1 MNRFSRRSMLKGA
14 VPAIG
19 AAALPVMGTF
29 ALPTLAAAVQTNS
42 RPAQRPKLKITDV
55 RTAMVNVHGPQA
67 HIRIY
72 TDAGLIG
79 QGESTDAAVG
89 TVSLVNS
96 WRRMLVGQDPLNVE
110 AIWER
115 IRTAGVFAGAQ
126 GGQYTTALTAVE
138 IALWDLAGK
147 ALGLPIYQLL
157 GGKFRDKVRIYCD
170 SGRDDVMTPESD
182 RKIEWIKT
190 QGFTMMKVDID
201 DAGDKNRFDRVNW
214 TANNAE
220 IDRMV
225 KWIDHVKGMV
235 PASLELAVDM
245 HGRYDA
251 PTGKKVAK
259 VMEPFRLVWLEEPV
273 PPEDLDAMA
282 DIRHS
287 TTTPICCG
295 ENIYMRWGY
304 KEVFEKR
311 AADIIMPDIQK
322 AGGLAEA
329 KKIADMAHAFEI
341 PFAPHCVVSPIGQMA
356 SAHVCASVPNFLVCE
371 WHWIDNLEDWKNF
384 VKEGEI
390 IQQGFITLTD
400 KPGLGVEMNEEA
412 AKKRQIKG
420 TPWFEANA

>member
-1 MNRFSRRSMLKGA
+1 MANLSRRSMLKSG
-14 VPAIG
+14 G
-19 AAALPVMGTF
+19 LAALGSLGTF
-29 ALPTLAAAVQTNS
+29 SLPAL
-42 RPAQRPKLKITDV
+42 AQAIQASSSPFKRPKLKITDV
-55 RTAMVNVHGPQA
+55 RTAQVNVHGPQT
-67 HIRIY
+67 HVRIY

-89 TVSLVNS
+89 SAALIRS
-96 WRRMLVGQDPLNVE
+96 FRRSLVGQDPLNVE
-110 AIWER
+110 ALWER
-115 IRTAGVFAGAQ
+115 IRTFGVFAGAQ
-126 GGQYTTALTAVE
+126 GGQYTTALTGVE

-147 ALGLPIYQLL
+147 ALGLPVYQLL

-170 SGRDDVMTPESD
+170 SGRDDVLTPESEK
-182 RKIEWIKT
+182 KIDWIKS
-190 QGFTMMKVDID
+190 QGFTAMKVDLD
-201 DAGDKNRFDRVNW
+201 DAGDPNRFDRVNW

-225 KWIDHVKGMV
+225 KWVDHVKGMI
-235 PASLELAVDM
+235 PASMDFACDM

-259 VMEPFRLVWLEEPV
+259 VLEPFRLLWLEEPV
-273 PPEDLDAMA
+273 PPEDINALV

-287 TTTPICCG
+287 TTTPICVG

-304 KEVFEKR
+304 KEIFERR

-329 KKIADMAHAFEI
+329 KKIADMSHAYEI

-371 WHWIDNLEDWKNF
+371 WHWIDNLDTWKSF
-384 VKEGEI
+384 VQEGEI
-390 IQQGFITLTD
+390 IQKGYITVTD

-412 AKKRQIKG
+412 AKKVQIPN
-420 TPWFEANA
+420 TPWFEPGM